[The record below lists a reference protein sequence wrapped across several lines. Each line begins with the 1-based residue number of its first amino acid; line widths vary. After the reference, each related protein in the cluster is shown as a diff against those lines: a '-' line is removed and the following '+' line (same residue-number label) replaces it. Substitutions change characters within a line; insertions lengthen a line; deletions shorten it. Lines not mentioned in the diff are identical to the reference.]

1 MGETQDYLHRI
12 GTVAEFTERYW
23 GEWYHEPWVSRVDE
37 DGDVE
42 YNRRIDRD
50 ALRLEVESAGTLYW
64 RVSGNTSLGLARTVS
79 YSLNGGPWVDVTSSP
94 NPAGIPLEVGDVI
107 VFRGDN
113 ASYAFSGETSGDR
126 VWNCF
131 SGSMG
136 LKFRAAGNV
145 MSLIDSVNFRKLR
158 DFTADFALMGLF
170 RGCPHLTDVSGLR
183 LPATGLTLGC
193 YAYMFCGCGNLTGNT
208 PYLPAVRMARSC
220 YRSMW
225 QGCVNLTSGDIPE
238 MPVGKVLDEK
248 CFSNMF
254 NGCTRLTDTV
264 TLSET
269 SLAPSCYAQMYE
281 GCSSL
286 TGVTA
291 LPATRVPVAAYYRMF
306 ANCVSLPRT
315 PELPATSLSNDCY
328 QSMFMSCSSLLDA
341 PPELPATVLPMQCYS
356 HMFDGCV
363 SLTGIPS
370 VLRIG
375 RTLTGVAPGET
386 DENGHHAHQMFKGCV
401 SLTGTPLILMGEFPM
416 EGASNTFNT
425 CFSGCSSLRE
435 VRVNFIP
442 RGNGQPSGF
451 TNNWITGAAEY
462 GTLWLPES
470 LRSGW
475 SDTNRGHGTIPADK
489 DPDTGEYKWNVDFY
503 ND

>member
-23 GEWYHEPWVSRVDE
+23 GEDYHEPWVSRVDE

-64 RVSGNTSLGLARTVS
+64 RMSGNTSPGLARTVS
-79 YSLNGGPWVDVTSSP
+79 YSLNGRPWVDVTSSASP
-94 NPAGIPLEVGDVI
+94 EGIPLEAGDVI
-107 VFRGDN
+107 AFRGDN

-170 RGCPHLTDVSGLR
+170 RGCPQLTDVSGLR

-193 YAYMFCGCGNLTGNT
+193 YAHMFSDCGNLRGRT

-225 QGCVNLTSGDIPE
+225 QNCVGLTSADIPE
-238 MPVGKVLDEK
+238 MPEGKVLDEK

-254 NGCTRLTDTV
+254 NGCAGLTDTMRLPET
-264 TLSET
+264 TL
-269 SLAPSCYAQMYE
+269 ADSCYASMYDS
-281 GCSSL
+281 CSSL
-286 TGVTA
+286 TGVTE
-291 LPATRVPVAAYYRMF
+291 LPATHVPEAAYYRMF
-306 ANCVSLPRT
+306 SGCTALVT
-315 PELPATSLSNDCY
+315 PPALPATSLWNVSY
-328 QSMFMSCSSLLDA
+328 QEMFAGCSSLLDA
-341 PPELPATVLPMQCYS
+341 PELPATVLPTQCYLR
-356 HMFDGCV
+356 MFQDCV
-363 SLTGIPS
+363 SLTGAP
-370 VLRIG
+370 
-375 RTLTGVAPGET
+375 RTITVTRGVRRPADEANCHQMTGMFLGCVSLAVAPEVRLAGCPMPDIDT
-386 DENGHHAHQMFKGCV
+386 CLNSMFKGCS
-401 SLTGTPLILMGEFPM
+401 SLTEIRT
-416 EGASNTFNT
+416 
-425 CFSGCSSLRE
+425 
-435 VRVNFIP
+435 NFIP
-442 RGNGQPSGF
+442 GNLSTTSGDG
-451 TNNWITGAAEY
+451 NDCASWVEDVAAS
-462 GTLWLPES
+462 GTFYLPES
-470 LRSGW
+470 LRGQTFKRDDGHVPTGW
-475 SDTNRGHGTIPADK
+475 TVRYY
-489 DPDTGEYKWNVDFY
+489 PD
-503 ND
+503 

>member
-23 GEWYHEPWVSRVDE
+23 GEDYHEPWVSRVDE

-64 RVSGNTSLGLARTVS
+64 RMSGNTSPGLARTVS
-79 YSLNGGPWVDVTSSP
+79 YSLNGRPWVDVTSSASP
-94 NPAGIPLEVGDVI
+94 EGIPLEAGDVI
-107 VFRGDN
+107 AFRGDN

-170 RGCPHLTDVSGLR
+170 RGCPQLTDVSGLR

-193 YAYMFCGCGNLTGNT
+193 YAYMFCDCGNLEGMT

-225 QGCVNLTSGDIPE
+225 QNCVSLTSADIPE
-238 MPVGKVLDEK
+238 MPEGKVLDEK

-254 NGCTRLTDTV
+254 NGCAGLTDTV
-264 TLSET
+264 ELPETTL
-269 SLAPSCYAQMYE
+269 AQDCYAYMY
-281 GCSSL
+281 
-286 TGVTA
+286 
-291 LPATRVPVAAYYRMF
+291 R
-306 ANCVSLPRT
+306 
-315 PELPATSLSNDCY
+315 D
-328 QSMFMSCSSLLDA
+328 
-341 PPELPATVLPMQCYS
+341 
-356 HMFDGCV
+356 CV
-363 SLTGIPS
+363 SLTGVPRSITVDRCVRTPS
-370 VLRIG
+370 
-375 RTLTGVAPGET
+375 
-386 DENGHHAHQMFKGCV
+386 DNSCMQMQMMFQGCV
-401 SLTGTPLILMGEFPM
+401 ALTAAPEIIFRTYPTPDVDAGLNSMFR
-416 EGASNTFNT
+416 
-425 CFSGCSSLRE
+425 GCSSLRE
-435 VRVNFIP
+435 IKVNFMP
-442 RGNGQPSGF
+442 GNLSTTSSGG
-451 TNNWITGAAEY
+451 NDCALWVEGVAAS
-462 GTLWLPES
+462 GTFHLPES
-470 LRSGW
+470 LRGQTVRRDDGHVPTGW
-475 SDTNRGHGTIPADK
+475 T
-489 DPDTGEYKWNVDFY
+489 VDY
-503 ND
+503 YQD

>member
-23 GEWYHEPWVSRVDE
+23 GEDYHEPWVSRVDE

-64 RVSGNTSLGLARTVS
+64 RMSGNTSPGLARTVS
-79 YSLNGGPWVDVTSSP
+79 YSLNGRPWVDVTSSASP
-94 NPAGIPLEVGDVI
+94 EGIPLEAGDVI
-107 VFRGDN
+107 AFRGDN

-170 RGCPHLTDVSGLR
+170 RGCPQLTDVSGLR

-193 YAYMFCGCGNLTGNT
+193 YAHMFSDCGNLRGRT

-225 QGCVNLTSGDIPE
+225 QNCVGLTSADIPE
-238 MPVGKVLDEK
+238 MPEGKVLDEK

-254 NGCTRLTDTV
+254 NGCAGLTDTV
-264 TLSET
+264 ELPETTL
-269 SLAPSCYAQMYE
+269 AQDCYAYMYRD
-281 GCSSL
+281 CVSL
-286 TGVTA
+286 TGVTE
-291 LPATRVPVAAYYRMF
+291 LPATRVSPSAYFGMF
-306 ANCVSLPRT
+306 MGCSALVT
-315 PELPATSLSNDCY
+315 PPALPATSLGYSSY
-328 QSMFMSCSSLLDA
+328 QEMFLGCSSLLNTPD
-341 PPELPATVLPMQCYS
+341 LPATVLPSWCY
-356 HMFDGCV
+356 HRMFQGCV
-363 SLTGIPS
+363 SLTGAPRSITVDRCVRTPS
-370 VLRIG
+370 
-375 RTLTGVAPGET
+375 
-386 DENGHHAHQMFKGCV
+386 DNSCMQMQMMFQGCV
-401 SLTGTPLILMGEFPM
+401 ALTAAPEIIFRTYPTPDVDAGLNSMFR
-416 EGASNTFNT
+416 
-425 CFSGCSSLRE
+425 GCSSLRE
-435 VRVNFIP
+435 IKVNFMP
-442 RGNGQPSGF
+442 GNLSTTSSGG
-451 TNNWITGAAEY
+451 NDCALWVEGVAAS
-462 GTLWLPES
+462 GTFHLPES
-470 LRSGW
+470 LRGQTVRRDDGHVPTGW
-475 SDTNRGHGTIPADK
+475 TVRYYQD
-489 DPDTGEYKWNVDFY
+489 
-503 ND
+503 